1 MIELGKVQELV
12 IIRTKE
18 FGVYLAEKE
27 GDEAAVLL
35 PKKQVPEGAGIGDK
49 VEVFIYKD
57 SSDRLIATTGKPKLQ
72 VGETAKL
79 EVKMWLKSE
88 LFWIWDWRRTCFFR
102 LRSRPTR

>member
-35 PKKQVPEGAGIGDK
+35 PK
-49 VEVFIYKD
+49 
-57 SSDRLIATTGKPKLQ
+57 SRC
-72 VGETAKL
+72 
-79 EVKMWLKSE
+79 
-88 LFWIWDWRRTCFFR
+88 RREPG
-102 LRSRPTR
+102 SGTR

>member
-49 VEVFIYKD
+49 VEVFRWARQR
-57 SSDRLIATTGKPKLQ
+57 SWRSR
-72 VGETAKL
+72 
-79 EVKMWLKSE
+79 MWLKSE
-88 LFWIWDWRRTCFFR
+88 LFWIWDWRRICFFR